1 MRSEACA
8 AAATVPVGI
17 VAKRDGVLVAL
28 TDTGQLAGLSSHDPW
43 PQFAE
48 WVADHTTWFW
58 HRLADGQQDGVSLEV
73 LHRPTAAGCPRPTES
88 ASCHT
93 PHA

>member
-1 MRSEACA
+1 MRYERPPAPPA
-8 AAATVPVGI
+8 VPVGF

-58 HRLADGQQDGVSLEV
+58 HRLAEGQQDCVSLDV
-73 LHRPTAAGCPRPTES
+73 WAPTAPPDLL
-88 ASCHT
+88 
-93 PHA
+93 

>member
-1 MRSEACA
+1 MRSKACDV
-8 AAATVPVGI
+8 AATVPVGI

-58 HRLADGQQDGVSLEV
+58 HRLADGQQARVSLEV
-73 LHRPTAAGCPRPTES
+73 LQRPAAAECPRPTES
-88 ASCHT
+88 ASYHT
-93 PHA
+93 PRA